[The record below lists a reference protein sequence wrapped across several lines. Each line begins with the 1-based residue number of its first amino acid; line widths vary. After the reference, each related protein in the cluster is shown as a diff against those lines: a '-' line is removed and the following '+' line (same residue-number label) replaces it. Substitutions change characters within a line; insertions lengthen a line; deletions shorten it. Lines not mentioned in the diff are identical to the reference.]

1 MPDTLN
7 GIKVNEETHR
17 DQPGDAVG
25 VALHGVRLP
34 AYLRRLSLCMLSIV
48 TVVLVIVAAGASHHT
63 SGGFRGSR
71 SRPNE
76 LAPLHRRDLVD
87 HRGVCLTPGPIDP
100 ILDQHVIQGM
110 YLEIIEAAEKRC
122 QLLPTGVQ
130 AQAPPRAVVDAT
142 AAKRWDLLVAY
153 RTQRLSEGPG
163 DLYLQLEPCYVQGVA
178 LCDSDLYEAA
188 LDGDWWRLLRR
199 CGEWLQRCP
208 RDAAAAWLAL
218 AAYDRVG
225 METVK
230 RARAF
235 FDHEEECAEPGPQDL
250 LMQPAIYFA
259 ARCVLLRPDSPIAWS
274 LLADAIATDFREVSL
289 ADVAALRAA
298 THAVALAPD
307 DPIALRV
314 LQAAST
320 ACVRTGVPVC
330 RAELT
335 GPKGASLTL
344 QWHHALLHWDSSEG
358 AKVPGWQAEPV
369 ELRWQAR
376 PAESAYAVAYWFTN
390 TGSTPIDRG
399 DFREP
404 LRFSATA
411 RNVIC
416 RVSTSVS
423 SCAEPPAY
431 TLSDDAHLL
440 TLHSTHLAPG
450 ETLEVDFVFL
460 GYDYQPDDELRDGH
474 PFDYLHEPAGDLHV
488 EGVINGIGDLSQ
500 WRSQLLE

>member
-1 MPDTLN
+1 MSDTLD
-7 GIKVNEETHR
+7 GIKVNEEPHR
-17 DQPGDAVG
+17 DQPGDADG
-25 VALHGVRLP
+25 LAPHGLRPPAYPRRLP
-34 AYLRRLSLCMLSIV
+34 LFMLSAV
-48 TVVLVIVAAGASHHT
+48 TIVLVIVAAGASRHT
-63 SGGFRGSR
+63 SGRFRDSR
-71 SRPNE
+71 SRANE
-76 LAPLHRRDLVD
+76 LAPLDRSDPAD

-110 YLEIIEAAEKRC
+110 YLEIIEAAERRH
-122 QLLPTGVQ
+122 QLLPTNAR
-130 AQAPPRAVVDAT
+130 AQDPPEAVVGAT

-163 DLYLQLEPCYVQGVA
+163 DLYLQIEPCYVQGVA
-178 LCDSDLYEAA
+178 VCDSDLYDAA
-188 LDGDWWRLLRR
+188 LDGDWWRLLRC

-225 METVK
+225 METITVK

-235 FDHEEECAEPGPQDL
+235 LCEEEECRDPGPQDL
-250 LMQPAIYFA
+250 LMQPAVYFA

-274 LLADAIATDFREVSL
+274 LLADAITTDFREVSL

-314 LQAAST
+314 LRAAT
-320 ACVRTGVPVC
+320 KACEQMQGPIC
-330 RAELT
+330 RAELN
-335 GPKGASLTL
+335 GPKGASLTM
-344 QWHHALLHWDSSEG
+344 QCHHALLHWDFPEG
-358 AKVPGWQAEPV
+358 AKPPGWQAEPV
-369 ELRWQAR
+369 EMRWEGR
-376 PAESAYAVAYWFTN
+376 PAEAAYAVAYWFTN
-390 TGSTPIDRG
+390 TGSTLIDRG
-399 DFREP
+399 DFRQP

-440 TLHSTHLAPG
+440 TLHSIDLAPG
-450 ETLEVDFVFL
+450 ETLEVAFVFI

-488 EGVINGIGDLSQ
+488 EGFIKGIGDLRQ
-500 WRSQLLE
+500 WQCWM